1 MDDDKPLDPSV
12 KRVETRVR
20 RLILIAGLTLEDFQ
34 PKQVQVDLTQ
44 APPTPTPVPS
54 PSPAPTGG

>member
-1 MDDDKPLDPSV
+1 VLDANGKGPGRSSLDV
-12 KRVETRVR
+12 KVLQVPT
-20 RLILIAGLTLEDFQ
+20 GLTLEDFQ
-34 PKQVQVDLTQ
+34 PKQVQVDLSQ